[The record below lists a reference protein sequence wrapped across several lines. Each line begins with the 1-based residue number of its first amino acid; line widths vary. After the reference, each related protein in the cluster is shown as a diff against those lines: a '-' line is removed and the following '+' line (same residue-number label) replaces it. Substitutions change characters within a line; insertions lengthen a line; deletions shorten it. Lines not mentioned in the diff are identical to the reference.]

1 MTIVENIPQ
10 VLLLFLTVLVQ
21 FVKSFTPQKR
31 VRIAVYHYWS
41 LVSVHQESH
50 EPNCFYFDRARTGN
64 YTTNMAS
71 RELRKKRG
79 AVTPSPA
86 RKTVQKESERHFQH
100 L

>member
-1 MTIVENIPQ
+1 MTIVENTLQ
-10 VLLLFLTVLVQ
+10 VLLLFLTVLAQ
-21 FVKSFTPQKR
+21 FVIIFTPQKR
-31 VRIAVYHYWS
+31 VRIVVYHYWS
-41 LVSVHQESH
+41 LCIWNLMNHT
-50 EPNCFYFDRARTGN
+50 FYFDRARTGS

-86 RKTVQKESERHFQH
+86 RKTVQKESEIHFLH